1 MFKNGDK
8 VGIVVLSNG
17 IDKNRKQQIEDLII
31 EIKKLGL
38 VPIIGEYIY
47 SEESHCLLIS
57 QKKAKVLMD
66 FYKNKDIKAVFDI
79 SGGDLANEI
88 LPFIDFEIIKNNYKP
103 FFGYSDLTTVINAIY
118 SNTKNPCYL
127 YQIKNIILDNN
138 EKQIRNFNESF
149 FNGKDDIFKFDY
161 EFLRGDRMKGV
172 VIGGNIRCFLK
183 LAGTGYIPDFK
194 DKILFLESRS
204 GKSPLMISFF
214 NQLKQMNV
222 FEDIRGIILGTF
234 TQMEREN
241 SCPNIK
247 EIALDITKEYS
258 IPIIKTNEI
267 GHGSDSKCIVIGKE
281 YNLSK

>member
-1 MFKNGDK
+1 M
-8 VGIVVLSNG
+8 
-17 IDKNRKQQIEDLII
+17 E
-31 EIKKLGL
+31 
-38 VPIIGEYIY
+38 
-47 SEESHCLLIS
+47 
-57 QKKAKVLMD
+57 
-66 FYKNKDIKAVFDI
+66 FYKNNSIKAVFDI

-127 YQIKNIILDNN
+127 YQIKNIVLDNK
-138 EKQIRNFNESF
+138 EKQILCFNESF

-161 EFLRGDRMKGV
+161 EFLRGDSMKGV

-241 SCPNIK
+241 SCHNIK
-247 EIALDITKEYS
+247 EIALDITKEYN

>member
-1 MFKNGDK
+1 MLKKGDK
-8 VGIVVLSNG
+8 IGIIVLSNG
-17 IDKNRKQQIEDLII
+17 IDKNKKEQVKQLIV
-31 EIKKLGL
+31 EIKNLGL
-38 VPIIGEYIY
+38 IPILGDYIY
-47 SEESHCLLIS
+47 SEENHCLLTA
-57 QKKAKVLMD
+57 QKKAKVLMG
-66 FYKNKDIKAVFDI
+66 FYKNNNIKAVFDI

-103 FFGYSDLTTVINAIY
+103 FFGYSDLTTIINAIY
-118 SNTKNPCYL
+118 SNTKKPCYL
-127 YQIKNIILDNN
+127 YQIKNIVLDNK
-138 EKQIRNFNESF
+138 EKQILCFNESF

-161 EFLRGDRMKGV
+161 EFLRGDSMKGV
-172 VIGGNIRCFLK
+172 VIGGNISCFLK

-241 SCPNIK
+241 SCPNVK
-247 EIALDITKEYS
+247 EIALDITKEYN